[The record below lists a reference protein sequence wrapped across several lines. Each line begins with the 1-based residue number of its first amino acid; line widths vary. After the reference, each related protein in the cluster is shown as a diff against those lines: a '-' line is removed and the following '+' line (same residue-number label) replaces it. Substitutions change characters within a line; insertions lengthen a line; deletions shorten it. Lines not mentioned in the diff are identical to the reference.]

1 MGILYWEL
9 KKKPRHISEAFRMSR
24 LRDIFIATK
33 GKLQIIVMFNVVLF
47 LSRMDETFF
56 DLVLCVS
63 SLINHA

>member
-1 MGILYWEL
+1 MGILYGEL
-9 KKKPRHISEAFRMSR
+9 KKKPRHISEAFHMSR

-56 DLVLCVS
+56 DSVLCVS